1 MALEVISAVEEA
13 ENSAAK
19 IRSDAKL
26 EAANIL
32 AKAEADGKTTV
43 ENAKKRASEQVAQIF
58 GDLDKKADDDIEGI
72 TSETGKIQSD
82 LKSMAQ
88 THMDAAIELIKE
100 RIVKE

>member
-13 ENSAAK
+13 ESAAAK

-32 AKAEADGKTTV
+32 AQADADGKAAV
-43 ENAKKRASEQVAQIF
+43 EAAKHRASDQVAQITA
-58 GDLDKKADDDIEGI
+58 DLDKKADDDIEGI
-72 TSETGKIQSD
+72 ESETGKTQRD
-82 LKSMAQ
+82 LQSMAQ
-88 THMDAAIELIKE
+88 AHMAAAVALIKE